1 MIIWWATI
9 INFWE
14 SSQGYTYLMGYYYLI
29 GKSSRIKKSICKS
42 TFSPSCE
49 EFWVGIEL
57 VDLKPYNYLEISFY
71 YYWNKEISEIIWYS
85 NRMVNA
91 LEI

>member
-29 GKSSRIKKSICKS
+29 GKSNVNIDIWKTTFLPQYVS
-42 TFSPSCE
+42 TVIPPNSQFLG
-49 EFWVGIEL
+49 VRYIGTA
-57 VDLKPYNYLEISFY
+57 YLETVSLRSYFTSEKSFWGFFSY
-71 YYWNKEISEIIWYS
+71 
-85 NRMVNA
+85 
-91 LEI
+91 

>member
-29 GKSSRIKKSICKS
+29 GKSKFNIFGTFELFRKSDPYVTALNKIIKQ
-42 TFSPSCE
+42 
-49 EFWVGIEL
+49 L
-57 VDLKPYNYLEISFY
+57 D
-71 YYWNKEISEIIWYS
+71 
-85 NRMVNA
+85 
-91 LEI
+91 